1 MTIKLPLVAKDL
13 VEAAQAQL
21 NEESEQV
28 RAAMIDSILP
38 KAIDSIFTFDTK
50 SRELIQGK
58 AKIDIASLIPEIT
71 QTLWSYP
78 GSFGASRICKT
89 LELEGFTPDEAD
101 QLTESILNYTRY
113 PMSIV
118 NFMRHLGSSI
128 NSVRNIWNE
137 PRVSETVLSEL
148 GYATDILPGWYSSIK
163 SVDVATIRDDQTFR
177 SWLQL
182 VEDHLRTYMAM
193 QVRINRYTSGRPIP
207 PLDDRPR
214 LAESSLV
221 RAYVR
226 RFGNYVAAHAG
237 LTHQSTRTDGAAA
250 TVKDEYEKLL
260 KTFTQGKK
268 EIFEVLE
275 ADFQARSRRI
285 SASVRR
291 PSLNQRPRPLSSQ
304 SGIEQ
309 NLNINGKKVEIRTS
323 KASLPNSLVEQFIK
337 SFNLQYNLDPNQPVI
352 SSRMLADGDFIEVE
366 VERPEKSDMR
376 KIQAFIESMYL

>member
-291 PSLNQRPRPLSSQ
+291 PSLNQRPKPLSSQ

>member
-38 KAIDSIFTFDTK
+38 KAIDSIFTFDAK

-291 PSLNQRPRPLSSQ
+291 PSLNQRPKPLSSQ